1 MNAANRLLDRLLRR
15 LGYARPAPLADRL
28 AGAGEPDAVAGLL
41 FGEAPFGGLVIG
53 ADGRV
58 LQANAALQGM
68 TGLDLA
74 PGTEAARVFAPD
86 RREAIWAD
94 IDAVLKGRKGKLRD
108 LAAHLAAAD
117 AERDGT
123 PIVRVAVDPLRER
136 DGRVTGALLRFTDLT
151 LQTRL
156 EAQLAHSQKLQAVG
170 QLAGG
175 IAHDFNNLLTTV
187 LGAAE
192 SIAGRPELDKETRD
206 DAAHIQSGAMRGAAL
221 VRQLLA
227 FGRQQR
233 LEPRA
238 LAANDV
244 IRDISELLRRLIG
257 ERIRLELDL
266 ELPGRSVH
274 ADPTQLDRVLV
285 NLAVNARDAMLAKE
299 GGEGGV
305 LTLRSGHMTL
315 YRPLARGPETIP
327 PGRYVMIEVADTG
340 TGIPPEV
347 LPRIFDPFFTTKREQ
362 GGHGLGLSTVHGIIR
377 QSDGFLAVESEPG
390 QGTRFRIYLPRWDG
404 DEMAIPRPPEAAAAP
419 PPSEPAAPPPAPP
432 PAPADLAILLVEDE
446 EPVRRLAA
454 RALVRRGWR
463 VLQADSAEAAL
474 GLLDTEPGPVAA
486 IVTDMIMPG
495 MDGAKL
501 VRAVRDRPGLSR
513 LPAILVSGYTA
524 EALRREMESAET
536 VFMPK
541 PYSPK
546 ELVAR
551 LEQVLAAAGTAPGQV
566 RRDLSPAGSA

>member
-1 MNAANRLLDRLLRR
+1 MRRLLARLLGRF
-15 LGYARPAPLADRL
+15 GFVPDTKLADRF
-28 AGAGEPDAVAGLL
+28 AATGDVVVELL
-41 FGEAPFGGLVIG
+41 FAEAQYGGLVI
-53 ADGRV
+53 APDGTILR
-58 LQANAALQGM
+58 ANAALLAM

-74 PGTEAARVFAPD
+74 AGTPASRVFAPE
-86 RREAIWAD
+86 RRDALWPEIE
-94 IDAVLKGRKGKLRD
+94 AVLKGRKPALHDIATQLAGSAEADRD
-108 LAAHLAAAD
+108 ATSIARVSVDPLH
-117 AERDGT
+117 ERDGS
-123 PIVRVAVDPLRER
+123 IV
-136 DGRVTGALLRFTDLT
+136 GALLRFTDLT

-192 SIAGRPELDKETRD
+192 SIAGRLELDDETRD

-233 LEPRA
+233 LEPRS
-238 LAANDV
+238 LPVNDV
-244 IRDISELLRRLIG
+244 ITDLSGLLRRLIG

-266 ELPGRSVH
+266 EIPGRAVR
-274 ADPTQLDRVLV
+274 ADPTQLDQVLV
-285 NLAVNARDAMLAKE
+285 NLAVNARDAMAD
-299 GGEGGV
+299 GGV

-340 TGIPPEV
+340 AGIPADV

-362 GGHGLGLSTVHGIIR
+362 GGHGLGLSTVHGIVR
-377 QSDGFLAVESEPG
+377 QSDGFIAVESEKG
-390 QGTRFRIYLPRWDG
+390 EGTKFRVYLPRWDEQ
-404 DEMAIPRPPEAAAAP
+404 DPVAIPRLPEAAP
-419 PPSEPAAPPPAPP
+419 TPPPAPEQS
-432 PAPADLAILLVEDE
+432 PANLTILLVEDE

-454 RALVRRGWR
+454 RSFARRGWH
-463 VLQADSAEAAL
+463 VLAADSAEAAL
-474 GLLDTEPGPVAA
+474 ALLDAQTTPIAA
-486 IVTDMIMPG
+486 LVTDMVMPG
-495 MDGAKL
+495 MDGARL
-501 VRAVRDRPGLSR
+501 IRAVRARPGMSR
-513 LPAILVSGYTA
+513 LPAILVSGYA
-524 EALRREMESAET
+524 EEVLRKEMESAET
-536 VFMPK
+536 AFMPK

-551 LEQVLAAAGTAPGQV
+551 LDQVLAATPG
-566 RRDLSPAGSA
+566 RRDLTPAGD